1 MVDETTRNSLEKNTI
16 LLLIRRV
23 KKIKIHTT
31 HKLSST
37 IPIQLEQPVKAEHEH
52 KHAYSP

>member
-1 MVDETTRNSLEKNTI
+1 M
-16 LLLIRRV
+16 RRV